1 MSTRAPNIKQVGIAV
16 AFAFSCFGLLLFLWT
31 TFGGPVPL
39 APEGYRVKVPLK
51 EAQQVAVESDVR
63 ISNVSVGKVKDL
75 ELRDDGF
82 ALATIEIDSR
92 YAPLPADT
100 RATQRQKTLLGET
113 YIELSQGSEES
124 ETLEEGGTLP
134 TAQVSEA
141 VQLDEIFRTFDS
153 RTRAAFQTWMQQA
166 AIAVKGRGRDLSAA
180 IGNLEPFAR
189 DANRLLRILDTQ
201 DQAVSQLV
209 NNTGVVFEALSERR
223 GQLRGLIQNA
233 EAVFSTTARRDEDLK
248 AAFRALPTFL
258 DESRLTLTRLEEFA
272 EDTDPVVV
280 QLRPAARELGGTLR
294 QVARVAPDLR
304 GFFAGFRLL
313 ARRSQTG
320 LPAIQALLNTDLPP
334 LLTALQPFL
343 RQLNPIVDALGRY
356 RREVTSFLGNVTA
369 ATNAAGVAPET
380 GEATNYLR
388 TAATVSPE
396 SVAVF
401 PDHRLQVNRTNAYVE
416 PGGGL
421 NVPFLSFET
430 RHCGGPPGVVATL
443 DPTTPTNPAWI
454 PRATY
459 DTPEFLF
466 ELLKTNAFND
476 VNNLSSNSV
485 AAPPCQK
492 QPPQPSIGEVPELT
506 DYLHVYQAAP

>member
-16 AFAFSCFGLLLFLWT
+16 AFALSCFGLLLFLWS
-31 TFGGPVPL
+31 TFGGPIPL
-39 APEGYRVKVPLK
+39 APEGYRVKVPLQ

-75 ELRDDGF
+75 ELRDDGL
-82 ALATIEIDSR
+82 AEATIEIDAR

-100 RATQRQKTLLGET
+100 RAIQRQKTLLGET
-113 YIELSQGSEES
+113 YIELSQGSEEAGS
-124 ETLEEGGTLP
+124 LREGGTLP
-134 TAQVSEA
+134 PAQVSEA

-180 IGNLEPFAR
+180 IANLEPFAR
-189 DANRLLRILDTQ
+189 DANRLLRVLDTQ

-209 NNTGVVFEALSERR
+209 NNTGAVFEALSERR

-258 DESRLTLTRLEEFA
+258 DESRLTLTRLERFA
-272 EDTDPVVV
+272 QDSDPVVV
-280 QLRPAARELGGTLR
+280 RLRPAARELGGTLR
-294 QVARVAPDLR
+294 QVARAAPDLR

-320 LPAIQALLNTDLPP
+320 LPAIQALLNVDLPP

-343 RQLNPIVDALGRY
+343 RQLNPIVEALGRY
-356 RREVTSFLGNVTA
+356 RREVTSFLGNVA
-369 ATNAAGVAPET
+369 AASNAAGTAPEAA
-380 GEATNYLR
+380 GQIVHYLR
-388 TAATVSPE
+388 TAPTLSPE
-396 SVAVF
+396 ATAVF
-401 PDHRLQVNRTNAYVE
+401 PSHRLTTNRTNAYPA
-416 PGGGL
+416 PGGGA
-421 NVPFLSFET
+421 NVPPESFEV
-430 RHCGGPPGVVATL
+430 RHCGGPPGVIATL
-443 DPTTPTNPAWI
+443 DPTTPTNPNWI

-459 DTPEFLF
+459 DTPADLFGFLKF
-466 ELLKTNAFND
+466 NAFND
-476 VNNLSSNSV
+476 VLSSANV
-485 AAPPCQK
+485 AAPPCVK
-492 QPPQPSIGEVPELT
+492 QAPQPSIGEIQELT